1 MAKEK
6 TSTRRPTL
14 QISCTEEFKRDVDQL
29 AMAFGYADTKTMLFE
44 LVENFLNQ
52 PSNQIQLKKYR
63 ALLGSKP
70 ACPFG
75 VTEEKPPKAKAK
87 VTRKKAAAQV
97 AADEGG
103 VGNAETP

>member
-52 PSNQIQLKKYR
+52 PPNQTQLKKYR

-75 VTEEKPPKAKAK
+75 VTEGEPSKAKSEDCEGEA
-87 VTRKKAAAQV
+87 VAQV
-97 AADEGG
+97 AADGG
-103 VGNAETP
+103 GGSNET